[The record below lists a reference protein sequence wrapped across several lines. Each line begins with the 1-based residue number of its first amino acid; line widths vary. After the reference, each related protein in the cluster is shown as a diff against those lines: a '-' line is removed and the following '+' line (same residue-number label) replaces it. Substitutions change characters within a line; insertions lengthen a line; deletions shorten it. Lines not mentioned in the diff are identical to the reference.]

1 MKNIIS
7 ILILL
12 AGAALCSLG
21 LSDCTRN
28 EIRVSFDLPEKTNRT
43 YTLLYYA
50 SDPAKG
56 WITEEVVN
64 VAKGH
69 GEAVLPAVNPTLIW
83 LFQAGAKD
91 PQAVIYAERGDR
103 IEINGRSSSPSEWTV
118 SGNTVSESL
127 SEWRTSNAGIIASSR
142 SGRRDDRLALNKAVG
157 TSVAAHPSDPVSA
170 LLMLVYF
177 DRRADEAGFRRNW
190 NLLRDDAADRKWK
203 DLVSRSDMDGDV
215 PAEDRLPARIVLKT
229 LGTGCDTIEPGR
241 VPMLLYFTRN
251 NARTHGSDIAV
262 LRSLVRE
269 YPDSSRRVIA
279 EVGFDTDS
287 MTRLYP
293 TRTDSLRTAVRA
305 WMPLGVSDATARE
318 AGVTRMPYMIFAD
331 SKGRV
336 VYRGDN
342 MEEAAERFRESMK

>member
-12 AGAALCSLG
+12 AGAALCCLG

-69 GEAVLPAVNPTLIW
+69 GEAVLPTVNPTLIW
-83 LFQAGAKD
+83 LFVAGAKD
-91 PQAVIYAERGDR
+91 PQAVIYAERGDH
-103 IEINGRSSSPSEWTV
+103 IEISGKSASPAEWKV
-118 SGNTVSESL
+118 SGNPVSESL
-127 SEWRTSNAGIIASSR
+127 SEWRTANAGVIAAAR
-142 SGRRDDRLALNKAVG
+142 GGKREDRLALNKAVAAYV
-157 TSVAAHPSDPVSA
+157 SAHPADPASA
-170 LLMLVYF
+170 LLMLASF

-190 NLLRDDAADRKWK
+190 NLLRDEAADRKWK
-203 DLVSRSDMDGDV
+203 DLVSRSDMESDV

-241 VPMLLYFTRN
+241 VPLLLYFTRN
-251 NARTHGSDIAV
+251 NARTHGSDISA
-262 LRSLVRE
+262 LRALVRE

-279 EVGFDTDS
+279 DIGFDTDS

-305 WMPLGVSDATARE
+305 WMPLGVSDAVARE
-318 AGVTRMPYMIFAD
+318 AGVTRVPYMIVAD

-336 VYRGDN
+336 VYRGDD